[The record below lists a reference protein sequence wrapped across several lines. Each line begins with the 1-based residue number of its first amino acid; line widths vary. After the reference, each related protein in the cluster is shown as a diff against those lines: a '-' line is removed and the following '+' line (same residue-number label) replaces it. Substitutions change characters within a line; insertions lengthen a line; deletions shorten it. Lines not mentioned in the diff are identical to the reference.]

1 MKRFYTVLWMLLV
14 CILAFAK
21 SVTFKIDNPD
31 AVSVYDPNTYQVATW
46 GADNSLTLT
55 VEGYASIRG
64 EANQGFIIKNMVDT
78 ENTTC
83 SFGETYFNLYSSEFN
98 DGEIYTITTAEKEPT
113 ILVIKADPETV
124 YMTYMEQEYGAEQQ
138 VDGAWR
144 IVEPELYS
152 SIYVYAK
159 ENYMLS
165 SIINPNGGEELWSL
179 MQTAYINTYNLKS
192 GENVYTVEAV
202 DLSKSRTDFVTVT
215 VDGDVS
221 KVALQRNMTGSVT
234 LTDGTNEVWYDPKT
248 EVPFTISSANY
259 SISLYKVT
267 LNGNTVAPQ
276 GSSWSVEPQNG
287 DEIVIYTEFPDKDV
301 PVKFNFVNEGTE
313 AAISAVMV
321 NDEAV
326 PASEWS
332 KDNFTV
338 KLGSNL
344 SVAYSNLFNISAVTV
359 NGENA
364 STWSYSTTVKNED
377 GYEFNIT
384 ATKKATIK
392 YTLVCNDPEQIQVE
406 YGYNN
411 PQTLTGT
418 STELE
423 VVDGDYTP
431 LRILPAN
438 GYVITKVESDKMGD
452 LTNNRTNIRIT
463 ETQTITV
470 TSEKFIRPFTGTIYL
485 APAEWLST
493 NLTLG
498 QYTDTRSEMALKEGY
513 NFFEFAESDK
523 PFTIGAYSG
532 PNMTVYLNGNVITPT
547 YGTYEDLRNYEEG
560 DIIKI
565 YPEPVAPYPV
575 KVEIE
580 DGIKDCAII
589 HDFYN
594 FVEESGQFT
603 VLPGTII
610 MFSYMGDTEI
620 DIKSNGV
627 EVPVDETY
635 GCPALYVQEPVNIT
649 ITKKE
654 QNSIHD
660 ILSGKNTCND
670 VYNMQ
675 GILVKRA
682 ATADDINALPAGL
695 YIVGNKKI
703 AVR

>member
-276 GSSWSVEPQNG
+276 DQAGLLNHRTVMRSSSTQNSP
-287 DEIVIYTEFPDKDV
+287 TRTCP
-301 PVKFNFVNEGTE
+301 
-313 AAISAVMV
+313 
-321 NDEAV
+321 
-326 PASEWS
+326 
-332 KDNFTV
+332 
-338 KLGSNL
+338 SN
-344 SVAYSNLFNISAVTV
+344 
-359 NGENA
+359 
-364 STWSYSTTVKNED
+364 ST
-377 GYEFNIT
+377 
-384 ATKKATIK
+384 
-392 YTLVCNDPEQIQVE
+392 
-406 YGYNN
+406 
-411 PQTLTGT
+411 
-418 STELE
+418 
-423 VVDGDYTP
+423 
-431 LRILPAN
+431 
-438 GYVITKVESDKMGD
+438 
-452 LTNNRTNIRIT
+452 
-463 ETQTITV
+463 
-470 TSEKFIRPFTGTIYL
+470 
-485 APAEWLST
+485 LST
-493 NLTLG
+493 
-498 QYTDTRSEMALKEGY
+498 R
-513 NFFEFAESDK
+513 
-523 PFTIGAYSG
+523 
-532 PNMTVYLNGNVITPT
+532 
-547 YGTYEDLRNYEEG
+547 
-560 DIIKI
+560 
-565 YPEPVAPYPV
+565 
-575 KVEIE
+575 
-580 DGIKDCAII
+580 
-589 HDFYN
+589 
-594 FVEESGQFT
+594 
-603 VLPGTII
+603 
-610 MFSYMGDTEI
+610 
-620 DIKSNGV
+620 
-627 EVPVDETY
+627 VPR
-635 GCPALYVQEPVNIT
+635 L
-649 ITKKE
+649 
-654 QNSIHD
+654 
-660 ILSGKNTCND
+660 LSP
-670 VYNMQ
+670 Q
-675 GILVKRA
+675 SW
-682 ATADDINALPAGL
+682 
-695 YIVGNKKI
+695 
-703 AVR
+703 